1 MGMYIERDTQLIAFL
16 DSNFDSQEYGLLYGK
31 AGLALYYARKSTIDK
46 MYTHVYNMLIDDL
59 FANASRNTAIEF
71 PRGILGIAFAVDL
84 ILEFYKKGNPDYV
97 LDDIDALIYRSLDL
111 NYKQT
116 VETGMAA
123 EGLFYMVLHL
133 KYGIRG
139 KYKKE
144 IFAHKAAELLEYTY
158 SGITDKGF
166 RESVPINIFTTEFFF
181 LYSVAT
187 LAELGYYKD
196 RLTHICNELIYI
208 LYSCMPVQQFNRLV
222 RLFTVVRIQSAV
234 SGLGS
239 LWNRYTALLRDQID
253 EDSLVN
259 IDCKTNQLALSDGLT
274 GVFLMMEQV
283 NKYGL
288 VRPFCYSWAYY
299 KERVEKSELWN
310 NLQTD
315 SMPMYALGLNG
326 LWGIHW
332 CIENKCQSKVITK
345 A

>member
-1 MGMYIERDTQLIAFL
+1 MNIYDDEHLVAFL
-16 DSNFDSQEYGLLYGK
+16 KNISDCMEPGLIYGK
-31 AGLALYYARKSTIDK
+31 AGLALYYARLSNMDK
-46 MYTHVYNMLIDDL
+46 TYSSIYKKLIDDL
-59 FANASRNTAIEF
+59 LANVSRSTAIEF

-84 ILEFYKKGNPDYV
+84 ILKFYKKGNPDYV
-97 LDDIDALIYRSLDL
+97 LDDIDALIYKSLDL

-123 EGLFYMVLHL
+123 EGLFYMTLHL

-139 KYKKE
+139 KYKKK
-144 IFAHKAAELLEYTY
+144 IFTRKAMELLEYTY

-208 LYSCMPVQQFNRLV
+208 LYSCMPVQRFNRLV